1 MSTHLGASHPLPP
14 DLEERLAEV
23 LEEYL
28 SELEAGLQ
36 PDREQLI
43 TAHPEL
49 AEALRASLDG
59 LQFLHR
65 AVAEMTQ
72 SGGLPPIL
80 GSLSQ
85 KQLGDYVIQREIG
98 RGGMGVVYEAQQIS
112 LERQVAL
119 KVLPL
124 AGLLDSRQI
133 TRFQKEARAAA
144 QLHHP
149 NIVPIYAVGCER
161 GVHYYAMQ
169 YIEGQSVDAAIAYLR
184 QAQPGDAN
192 PSGTTRRLFFT
203 SGRSGERYRAAA
215 ELAVQVAEALHHAH
229 QYGIIHRDIKPSNL
243 LLDQEGKVWVT
254 DFGLARFQTDAGLT
268 ATGDVIGTLRYMS
281 PEQAA
286 GKAAL
291 VDERSDIYSLGIT
304 LYELLVLRPA
314 FEGSER
320 AELFQRIAREEP
332 RALRRVD
339 PAIPLDLETIV
350 HKAIS
355 KQRELRYN
363 TAQELADDLRRFIEG
378 RPTVARRPSLATRG
392 AMWARRHRAAVWSA
406 AALLMLGVA
415 GLTAASLVVL
425 NEQRHT
431 KAALARAEA
440 NFRQAREAVDRLGMW
455 PSEQLSSLPGAEPV
469 RRELLLQ
476 TLTYYEAFLHQAVGD
491 PALEADLA
499 RAQWKVGTIHE
510 QLGARDKALEAY
522 RNAEAMF
529 RGLATAEPSAIHTG
543 NLALCL
549 NNIGLLLGQSGQSG
563 EARRMFR
570 EAIALREQLSRDA
583 AQRDD
588 ERWRA
593 ELALTHSNLA
603 LLESQ
608 LGRNE
613 AAEKEYQVAVGIQQ
627 ELVDRHPQQPAC
639 KAALA
644 LTYNNLSFLYSKTD
658 VGQAEHYCREAIAL
672 LKTAIAKQRTMLS
685 WQNDLALASNNLA
698 ALKIRQG
705 QAAEAKQAYSEAIA
719 LGRQLVR
726 RAPAV
731 TRYRRDLAV
740 SLNNLGRA
748 ESRSDRTAAQAAFEE
763 ARTILDDLLA
773 DDPAELNC
781 RSDLGGV
788 LNNLGMVLEQSG
800 QLQPALAAY
809 RRAIEH
815 QRFAVEQSADTERF
829 REFLAQQYTN
839 YARAL
844 RSAGRLAE
852 ADDAARARDRLL
864 NSWNTR

>member
-1 MSTHLGASHPLPP
+1 MSTQVGASNPLPP
-14 DLEERLAEV
+14 ELEERLAEV
-23 LEEYL
+23 LEGYL
-28 SELEAGLQ
+28 TELEAGLQ

-43 TAHPEL
+43 AAHPEL

-80 GSLSQ
+80 GSLAQ
-85 KQLGDYVIQREIG
+85 KQLGDYVIDREIG

-112 LERQVAL
+112 LERRVAL

-184 QAQPGDAN
+184 QAEAGDVDSAA
-192 PSGTTRRLFFT
+192 STRRLFFT
-203 SGRSGERYRAAA
+203 SGRPGERYRAAA

-229 QYGIIHRDIKPSNL
+229 QYGIIHRDVKPSNL
-243 LLDQEGKVWVT
+243 LLDPEGKVWVT
-254 DFGLARFQTDAGLT
+254 DFGLARFQADAGLT
-268 ATGDVIGTLRYMS
+268 ATGDVMGTLRYMS

-314 FEGSER
+314 FEGNER
-320 AELFQRIAREEP
+320 ADLFQRIAREDP
-332 RALRRVD
+332 RPLRRVD
-339 PAIPLDLETIV
+339 PAIPVDLETIV
-350 HKAIS
+350 HKAIA

-363 TAQELADDLRRFIEG
+363 TAQDLADDLRRFIDG
-378 RPTVARRPSLATRG
+378 RPTIARRPSLVARG
-392 AMWARRHRAAVWSA
+392 GMWARRHRAAVWSA
-406 AALLMLGVA
+406 VALMLLGVL
-415 GLTAASLVVL
+415 GLAAASLVVL

-440 NFRQAREAVDRLGMW
+440 HFRQAREAVDRLGMW
-455 PSEQLSSLPGAEPV
+455 PSEQLASLPGAEPV

-476 TLTYYEAFLHQAVGD
+476 TLTYYEAFVQQAGDD
-491 PALEADLA
+491 PALAADLA

-510 QLGARDKALEAY
+510 QLGARDKALRAY
-522 RNAEAMF
+522 RTAESMF
-529 RGLATAEPSAIHTG
+529 RRQITSEPSAG
-543 NLALCL
+543 PAGSLALCL
-549 NNIGLLLGQSGQSG
+549 NNIGLALGQSGQAA
-563 EARRMFR
+563 EARRAF
-570 EAIALREQLSRDA
+570 EESIALRENLGRTVSTKD
-583 AQRDD
+583 AQR
-588 ERWRA
+588 WRS

-608 LGRNE
+608 SGRHP
-613 AAEKEYQVAVGIQQ
+613 AAEKAYQVAIGIQR
-627 ELVDRHPQQPAC
+627 ELAEKNPEQAGC
-639 KAALA
+639 KAAMA
-644 LTYNNLSFLYSKTD
+644 LTYNNLSFLYSKND
-658 VGQAEHYCREAIAL
+658 PAKAEQYCREAIGL
-672 LKTAIAKQRTMLS
+672 LKTAVARQRTVLS
-685 WQNDLALASNNLA
+685 WQNDLALAWNNLA
-698 ALKIRQG
+698 ALEMRQDRP
-705 QAAEAKQAYSEAIA
+705 AEAKQAYAEAIA

-748 ESRSDRTAAQAAFEE
+748 ESRSNRVAAQAAFEE

-800 QLQPALAAY
+800 QLPSALAAY

-815 QRFAVEQSADTERF
+815 QRFAMEQSSSMERF
-829 REFLAQQYTN
+829 REFLTQQYAN

-864 NSWNTR
+864 DSPEDR